1 MAQLPSQQMEQ
12 RLTPL
17 SGENEP
23 SATTPAARRG
33 ASASEERR
41 ASGPA
46 ADSVETGRSW
56 IVAVAALG
64 IMSVAFGAPYITVVA
79 LKPMAAELGNARS
92 VPALAYSLAWLG
104 TAVGGVAMGRIADRV
119 GTRWTVMFGA
129 LMICAGL
136 NLASRGAVWQVY
148 VGHGVLIGLLGIAGI
163 NAPLYV
169 YVSHWF
175 DRRRGTALAL
185 VSSGQYVAG
194 AFWPEIFERTIARS
208 DWHHTMVLFSVVEL
222 VIVVPVAA
230 LVLRS
235 PPALPR
241 IGTAAAGPSPGRR
254 VLGLRPNVALAILAA
269 ASFCCCVPM
278 AMPQG
283 HLVAFCSDLGI
294 VPSHGAAM
302 LSVLLGTAF
311 LSRQIWGWVSDRIGG
326 LRTVLAASAFQ
337 ASAIAALLFTQNEIG
352 LFTVSAAFGMGFSG
366 LIPAYILAIRELFP
380 ASEASWRVPTLLL
393 CSGTG
398 MAVGGWSAGV
408 IYDYF
413 GFYEA
418 AFAFGLMWN
427 IVNLAI
433 VGSLVLRLRRTALA
447 ELPAG

>member
-1 MAQLPSQQMEQ
+1 MEQ

-23 SATTPAARRG
+23 SATTPAARGG
-33 ASASEERR
+33 APDPEDRR
-41 ASGPA
+41 ASRPA
-46 ADSVETGRSW
+46 VESIETGRSW
-56 IVAVAALG
+56 IVALAALG
-64 IMSVAFGAPYITVVA
+64 IMSVAFGSPYIAVVA

-104 TAVGGVAMGRIADRV
+104 TAVGGIAMGRIAERI
-119 GTRWTVMFGA
+119 GTRWTIMFGA

-136 NLASRGAVWQVY
+136 NLASRGAIWQVY
-148 VGHGVLIGLLGIAGI
+148 VGYGVLIGLLGIAGM

-185 VSSGQYVAG
+185 ISSGQYVAG
-194 AFWPEIFERTIARS
+194 ALWPEIFERLIARTG
-208 DWHHTMVLFSVVEL
+208 WHHTMVLFSVV
-222 VIVVPVAA
+222 VIVIVIPIAA

-235 PPALPR
+235 PPALPHV
-241 IGTAAAGPSPGRR
+241 GTAAAGPPPGRK
-254 VLGLRPNVALAILAA
+254 VLGLRPNVALALLAA

-294 VPSHGAAM
+294 SPAHGAAM

-311 LSRQIWGWVSDRIGG
+311 ASRQIWGWVSDRIGG
-326 LRTVLAASAFQ
+326 LRTVLVCSALQ
-337 ASAIAALLFTQNEIG
+337 ASAITALLFTQNEAG
-352 LFTVSAAFGMGFSG
+352 LFTVSAAFGFGFSG
-366 LIPAYILAIRELFP
+366 LIPAYVLAIRELFP
-380 ASEASWRVPTLLL
+380 AAEASWRVPSLLL

-398 MAVGGWSAGV
+398 MAAGGWTAGV
-408 IYDYF
+408 IYDHF

-418 AFAFGLMWN
+418 AFAFGLLWN
-427 IVNLAI
+427 IANLVI
-433 VGSLVLRLRRTALA
+433 VGSLVLRLRRTMVAAPLA
-447 ELPAG
+447 G